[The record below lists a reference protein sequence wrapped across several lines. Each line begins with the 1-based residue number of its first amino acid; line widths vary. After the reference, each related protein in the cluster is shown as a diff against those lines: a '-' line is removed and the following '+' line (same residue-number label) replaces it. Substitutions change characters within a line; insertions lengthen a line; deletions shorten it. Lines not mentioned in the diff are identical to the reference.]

1 MDLYIYKIQKIWLL
15 KKVKSKGKIQCFKDI
30 QHGFL
35 PIGIESKWFLPVYVI
50 SITTCWLDALHRWA
64 SGHRHT
70 LIKSIIVAYTTIIKA
85 TNYSH
90 TQSLKELLELG
101 AEGPC
106 TAGYGSSA
114 YKVYLNPRLFETLSE
129 IHTWKQN

>member
-1 MDLYIYKIQKIWLL
+1 M
-15 KKVKSKGKIQCFKDI
+15 
-30 QHGFL
+30 
-35 PIGIESKWFLPVYVI
+35 
-50 SITTCWLDALHRWA
+50 SI
-64 SGHRHT
+64 GHRHT

-106 TAGYGSSA
+106 TAGYASSA

-129 IHTWKQN
+129 IHT